1 MKYLIISKKIWSK
14 KLNPIIG
21 KDYRIEKKLNLK
33 KIKKLKPKIIFFIFW
48 SDYIPQEI
56 YKNFLCIQFH
66 TSDLPK
72 FRGGSPIQNQI
83 IRGIT
88 KSKISAFRVNSVID
102 GGDICLK
109 RHINLTGNT
118 KNIFIQIESKI
129 FRMIKNLTLRKKIT
143 FYKQKGRISFY
154 KRRTPKESELNKNKI
169 RNLVDFYNL
178 IRSTDV
184 DQYPRAYLK
193 FKNFNIEIFSAKLSN
208 KSLNAQIKISKKK

>member
-1 MKYLIISKKIWSK
+1 MKYIIISKKIWSK

-21 KDYRIEKKLNLK
+21 KDYKIEKKLNLK

-48 SDYIPQEI
+48 SNYIPREL

-109 RHINLTGNT
+109 RNINLTGNT

-129 FRMIKNLTLRKKIT
+129 FRMIKNLTLRKKIR
-143 FYKQKGRISFY
+143 FYRQKGKISFY

-169 RNLVDFYNL
+169 ANLIDLYNL

-193 FKNFNIEIFSAKLSN
+193 FKNFIIEIFNAKLSN
-208 KSLNAQIKISKKK
+208 KSINAQIKISKKK